1 MILITKNRAFLTS
14 LILSCLLLFNT
25 LKISFTYLYYHID
38 PVGFVEA
45 LCENKDKPELACNGK
60 CHLKKVISSSSNS
73 EKEPIQL
80 IDLKKIILYNTMQT
94 RYSVPLTKNNNSLPY
109 KYLNDYQYLVVS
121 SCFHPP
127 QDSFL

>member
-1 MILITKNRAFLTS
+1 LILITKNRAFLTS